1 MGRRRESVWISLLFI
16 GLFFGGCNGG
26 PDLEPV
32 IRSEK
37 VTLSGT
43 FYTESPDELIFPVK
57 VLFALDCSG
66 SMGAAGEGSDPL
78 NQRIAAAREFIDRY
92 NEYENVSFEVMLW
105 NSSVFRRTMVDG
117 EGGFTKDIEAIQSV
131 FDTVVNTSL
140 TDYLGTIQEI
150 SSDIQRDIYSV
161 NDLDNVA
168 RSKYI
173 VIFFSDGLDNPA
185 PGEGTREAQIWD
197 AVNSLYEMAN
207 NEGVGSFNFHTFLLP
222 GLNMSD
228 EDRQDCIQLLEGMAA
243 RGNGQFRTFETAES
257 IDFINIV
264 DMRLTAEYMIK
275 FIVADNLNVR
285 ARGDMLYVDSDGD
298 GLSDEEETRPFE
310 SWWQPT
316 STTTA
321 DSDGDGLSDYF
332 ELAVSTAGNP
342 MDPNWQD
349 SPCQYDLDGTY
360 SYSDIDQDGLNDC
373 EEYVKGT
380 NRFHPDTD
388 HDGIPDHV
396 EFLAGTTPLDNLN
409 YHDSDF
415 DGAVDWFEVQAHTD
429 VLGEDSLVRERH
441 GYRYNLVDRGIH
453 QFDHGSGIVSNVRRY
468 DFDISNIGIMA
479 TSGCSI
485 NGLPDL
491 NPGENRIR
499 LFIAQVPEDMWDAPP
514 VFRIAEVIVDYYSAT
529 REVALYPANFDLQE

>member
-1 MGRRRESVWISLLFI
+1 
-16 GLFFGGCNGG
+16 
-26 PDLEPV
+26 
-32 IRSEK
+32 
-37 VTLSGT
+37 
-43 FYTESPDELIFPVK
+43 
-57 VLFALDCSG
+57 
-66 SMGAAGEGSDPL
+66 
-78 NQRIAAAREFIDRY
+78 
-92 NEYENVSFEVMLW
+92 
-105 NSSVFRRTMVDG
+105 
-117 EGGFTKDIEAIQSV
+117 
-131 FDTVVNTSL
+131 
-140 TDYLGTIQEI
+140 
-150 SSDIQRDIYSV
+150 
-161 NDLDNVA
+161 
-168 RSKYI
+168 
-173 VIFFSDGLDNPA
+173 
-185 PGEGTREAQIWD
+185 
-197 AVNSLYEMAN
+197 
-207 NEGVGSFNFHTFLLP
+207 
-222 GLNMSD
+222 
-228 EDRQDCIQLLEGMAA
+228 
-243 RGNGQFRTFETAES
+243 
-257 IDFINIV
+257 
-264 DMRLTAEYMIK
+264 MRLTAEYMIK

-479 TSGCSI
+479 TRMQHQRPTGSQPRRK
-485 NGLPDL
+485 PDSPVHC
-491 NPGENRIR
+491 PG
-499 LFIAQVPEDMWDAPP
+499 A
-514 VFRIAEVIVDYYSAT
+514 
-529 REVALYPANFDLQE
+529 